1 MLFRCSYVNIRSA
14 ILENSK
20 GPGER
25 SQPDGSSLSLES
37 GNKVTASFEF
47 PQEEGGGGWV
57 WCHTL
62 RIM

>member
-1 MLFRCSYVNIRSA
+1 MLFGCSYVNIHST

-25 SQPDGSSLSLES
+25 LEPDVPSLSLES
-37 GNKVTASFEF
+37 CNKATASFEF
-47 PQEEGGGGWV
+47 PQEEGGGGWA
-57 WCHTL
+57 WCHAR